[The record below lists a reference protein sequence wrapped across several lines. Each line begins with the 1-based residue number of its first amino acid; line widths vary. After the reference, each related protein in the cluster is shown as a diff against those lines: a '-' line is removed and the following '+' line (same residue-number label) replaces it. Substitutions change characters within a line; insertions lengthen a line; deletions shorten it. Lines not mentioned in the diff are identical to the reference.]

1 MLRADGHGDEMRH
14 WALLSV
20 KAFVLLRWTTK
31 PLKLLSL
38 AEQIREE
45 LCGVL
50 PARRSP
56 LRPYN
61 VLVEQ
66 ARGGNA
72 TIPLAFLMTLEALQ

>member
-1 MLRADGHGDEMRH
+1 MRH

-20 KAFVLLRWTTK
+20 KAFVSLRWTTK